1 VTEPA
6 LPTAGLVVG
15 YQAQAGPDLVAFA
28 TRWSRAAGE
37 PVTFVAVYPG
47 HAPLGAGRVD
57 AEWVAYNREEAERI
71 LTEAKGLVGEGLPAS
86 FHALAADSASH
97 GLHDLVEGL
106 RDDPA
111 VVVLG
116 SRKSRGSRRTNPGS
130 TAERLLQG
138 SPAAVALV
146 PWGYDAAPDQGL
158 GRVTVAYVATADGN
172 VALTTATKIAER
184 LHARLDVVSVV
195 PDTRVVPSLGD
206 VRRFGQEQ
214 RAAYQESLDAAVAG
228 LPATVAP
235 RGRLLD
241 GPTVDALAD
250 LTPDETDLLVC
261 GSRGYGPARR
271 VLLGGVSSRVL
282 RHARVPVVVVP
293 RG

>member
-1 VTEPA
+1 MTEPA
-6 LPTAGLVVG
+6 PPTTGLVVG
-15 YQAQAGPDLVAFA
+15 YQEQAGPDLVAFA
-28 TRWSRAAGE
+28 RRWSRAAGE
-37 PVTFVAVYPG
+37 PVTFVTVYPG

-57 AEWVAYNREEAERI
+57 AEWVAYNREEAERV
-71 LTEAKGLVGEGLPAS
+71 LAEAKALVGEGSPAR
-86 FHALAADSASH
+86 FHAVAADSASH
-97 GLHDLVEGL
+97 GLHDLVEGVS
-106 RDDPA
+106 DDPA

-146 PWGYDAAPDQGL
+146 PWGYDASPDQPL
-158 GRVTVAYVATADGN
+158 ARVTVAYLATPDGG
-172 VALTTATKIAER
+172 VALTAATRIAQR
-184 LHARLDVVSVV
+184 LHARLEVVSVV

-206 VRRFGQEQ
+206 VRRFGEEQ
-214 RAAYQESLDAAVAG
+214 RAAYQESLDAAVAS
-228 LPATVAP
+228 LPAGVQGS
-235 RGRLLD
+235 GRLLD

-250 LTPDETDLLVC
+250 LTSDETDLLVC